1 MDENYKKTKKL
12 LRLLISRTKNLN
24 FEQHNEMHAFTISFY
39 KKMLVSA
46 QAILKLNDNGDS
58 YSSCILAS
66 HMMEG
71 LILMM
76 WCLDDP
82 KKRIRQY
89 ADYGAVEYLRSH
101 TKDAEDKADILKFI
115 KEKGVQ
121 RFLKIKFQK
130 QEATDE
136 TLLNAD
142 NYCKMWYKLEV
153 NTINDMVEKLQKDAG
168 VKGVDNI
175 KQMYDLLCAY
185 KHYSPLIMLPRFGT
199 KMRIA
204 NFDKELAVSSAL
216 QSLYVAFALVNGLQP
231 HQENIDD
238 ITEKYKHI
246 KGFNWI

>member
-1 MDENYKKTKKL
+1 MKDNIKEIKKL
-12 LRLLISRTKNLN
+12 LRSLISRTKNLN
-24 FEQHNEMHAFTISFY
+24 FEQHNEMHAFTVSFY
-39 KKMLVSA
+39 KKMIVSA

-58 YSSCILAS
+58 YSGCILAS

-76 WCLDDP
+76 WCLDNP
-82 KKRIRQY
+82 KERIRQY
-89 ADYGAVEYLRSH
+89 ADYGAVEYLQGH
-101 TKDAEDKADILKFI
+101 IKDANDKADILKFI
-115 KEKGVQ
+115 KEKDVP
-121 RFLKIKFQK
+121 RFLKSKFQK

-136 TLLNAD
+136 TLLRAD

-199 KMRIA
+199 KLQIP
-204 NFDKELAVSSAL
+204 NFDEELAVSSAL
-216 QSLYVAFALVNGLQP
+216 QSLYIAFMLVNALQS
-231 HQENIDD
+231 QKVDIDD
-238 ITEKYKHI
+238 ITKKYHHI
-246 KGFNWI
+246 EGFNWI